1 MVALGKEGALF
12 GPFSP
17 LHVLCIM
24 PPWDCPRWG
33 LTQVCGC
40 LGGTGNGPGS
50 DSLVWM
56 WGREGPLWSACVTG
70 CSKTALGCILFCALL
85 HPGWGINHCFSIC
98 CVHRTLLLHSALQQR
113 PPGAGTRDSGA
124 AWGSKDISTGVL
136 WLAPNCS
143 KICSRNT
150 LGEEGNIF
158 VFFLVLKSK
167 VQCPCSTACL
177 WQIPG
182 KLVQPAP
189 VWAGRA
195 LPVLGALPGSTG
207 I

>member
-1 MVALGKEGALF
+1 
-12 GPFSP
+12 
-17 LHVLCIM
+17 M

-40 LGGTGNGPGS
+40 LGGTGNGPRS

-56 WGREGPLWSACVTG
+56 WGREGPLWSACLTG

-158 VFFLVLKSK
+158 FRVFFGSEIQSAVPLQHGLPLADPGETGSASTSLGRE
-167 VQCPCSTACL
+167 STASAGCSA
-177 WQIPG
+177 WQH
-182 KLVQPAP
+182 
-189 VWAGRA
+189 WDMNWE
-195 LPVLGALPGSTG
+195 
-207 I
+207 